1 MRYVVALGGN
11 AIGDVLSGAA
21 SNFIT
26 GLYKKGHQVIITHGN
41 GPQVGELAEVEDKPL
56 SVLTA
61 QTQAE
66 IGTIIQSGLM
76 QSMKSKK
83 LEHNMPIIITRCI
96 VDSHDKEMRNPSKP
110 VGRFLTRSQASALTA
125 KGITVKRLIGGY
137 RRVVPSPMP
146 TDVLEMDTINYVLRK
161 SRIVIAG
168 GGGGVAVTLGKRGLE
183 YADAVIDK
191 DCASGLI
198 AQKSRADE
206 LVILTKTDGVY
217 TGFATPKQKLIKR
230 ATVREM
236 LVLSRNGEF
245 EEGSMLPKVLAC
257 ADFVRKTG
265 KKASIGNINS
275 AGSSMSATLIVP

>member
-11 AIGDVLSGAA
+11 AIGSELSSAA
-21 SNFIT
+21 ANFIT
-26 GLYKKGHQVIITHGN
+26 GLYRKGHEIIITHGN
-41 GPQVGELAEVEDKPL
+41 GPQVGMLAEVEDKPL
-56 SVLTA
+56 SILTA

-66 IGTIIQSGLM
+66 IGTIIQAGLL

-83 LEHNMPIIITRCI
+83 LEHNMPIIITRC
-96 VDSHDKEMRNPSKP
+96 VVGNASSEMHNPSKP
-110 VGRFLTRSQASALTA
+110 VGRFLTKRQAESLTR
-125 KGITVKRLIGGY
+125 KGMAVKLLIGGY

-168 GGGGVAVTLGKRGLE
+168 GGGGVAVVVSKRGIQ

-191 DCASGLI
+191 DYASSLI
-198 AQKSRADE
+198 ARRTGADA
-206 LVILTKTDGVY
+206 LIILTKTNGVY
-217 TGFATPKQKLIKR
+217 TGFGTPAQKLIKR

-236 LVLSRNGEF
+236 KRLADIGEF
-245 EEGSMLPKVLAC
+245 EDGSMLPKVRAC
-257 ADFVRKTG
+257 IDFVSKAR

-275 AGSSMSATLIVP
+275 AGSSMRGTDIVP